1 VADYLKEKLKA
12 KCSESAV
19 STPPNKENMDDYGD
33 TPYDAPR
40 SGLGSL
46 SWMKTKDFNGLITDE
61 IRSSRSHDFE
71 VTEEKHKSKSQ
82 KKTRRLKHAEAL
94 GVNR

>member
-19 STPPNKENMDDYGD
+19 STPPNKENVDDYGD
-33 TPYDAPR
+33 TPYYAPR

-46 SWMKTKDFNGLITDE
+46 SWMKTKDFNGLIKDE
-61 IRSSRSHDFE
+61 IRSSRSHDLE
-71 VTEEKHKSKSQ
+71 VAEEKHKSKS
-82 KKTRRLKHAEAL
+82 KREKGRTR
-94 GVNR
+94 